1 MESPALLTT
10 ANDFLASH
18 GIRAYLVGGFIRDI
32 LLGRDTAD
40 IDIAIEADAADVAPQ
55 LAKAMGGKDI
65 LLDKAHG
72 ISRVV
77 LTNGEA
83 PSPLGQ
89 WDIDLSTIAG
99 GIEEDLARRD
109 FTIDAMAIDLKDIA
123 TLPHPSPG
131 KQAPKPSMLIDPFRG
146 WDDLNDRVI
155 RAVAET
161 TFTADPA
168 RLLRAVR
175 LATELDFTIV
185 SETETLIQQHCR
197 LVAGV
202 AGERIRDELLRLLA
216 LPQGEQPLVSL
227 DRLGL
232 LDAMIPE
239 LVQMKGV
246 EQPKE
251 HSWDVFQHSLQTIAA
266 VDFILRRGEWRHSK
280 SKPALAAV
288 PWSEEMEQ
296 HFNAEVSSGS
306 TRRSLLK
313 LAALLHD
320 IAKPQTKAIDEKG
333 KMRFLGHPL
342 DGAAMAKAILERLR
356 FTTREAKLV
365 EIVVRYHLRPGQMSH
380 QDELPSRRAIYRY
393 FRDTGEAGI
402 DILFFSLADHLATRG
417 PALNLTHWREHAD
430 MVEYVLSQRLEQ
442 ESMLAPPKLVD
453 GHDLIDILGIKPGPR
468 MGELLE
474 AAREAQASGEL
485 TTKEEALAYIKH
497 QQTAPPSDKG
507 EPA

>member
-1 MESPALLTT
+1 MESPALLT
-10 ANDFLASH
+10 AVSDFLASH

-40 IDIAIEADAADVAPQ
+40 IDIAIDADAADTAAQ
-55 LAKAMGGKDI
+55 LAEALNGTDV
-65 LLDKAHG
+65 LLDKGHG

-83 PSPLGQ
+83 PSPRGQ

-99 GIEEDLARRD
+99 GIEADLSRRD
-109 FTIDAMAIDLKDIA
+109 FTIDAMAVDLKDIA
-123 TLPHPSPG
+123 TLPHPSPS
-131 KQAPKPSMLIDPFRG
+131 KPSVLIDPFRG
-146 WDDLNDRVI
+146 WEDLNGGVI

-161 TFTADPA
+161 AFAEDPA
-168 RLLRAVR
+168 RLLRTVR
-175 LATELDFTIV
+175 LAAELDFAIAD
-185 SETETLIQQHCR
+185 ETEALLRQHCH
-197 LVAGV
+197 LATAV
-202 AGERIRDELLRLLA
+202 AGERTRDEMLRLLA

-232 LDAMIPE
+232 LDAVIPE
-239 LVQMKGV
+239 LAPMKGV

-251 HSWDVFQHSLQTIAA
+251 HSWDVFQHSLQTVAA
-266 VDFILRRGEWRHSK
+266 ADFLLRRGGWRHGDSE
-280 SKPALAAV
+280 PILNAV
-288 PWSEEMEQ
+288 PWSPELER
-296 HFNAEVSSGS
+296 HFDAEVSSGS

-320 IAKPQTKAIDEKG
+320 IAKPQTKAIDERG
-333 KMRFLGHPL
+333 KMRFLGHPQ
-342 DGAAMAKAILERLR
+342 DGAETARAILERLR
-356 FTTREAKLV
+356 FTTKEAKLV
-365 EIVVRYHLRPGQMSH
+365 EIVIRYHLRPGQMSH
-380 QDELPSRRAIYRY
+380 EDDPPSRRAIYRY

-417 PALNLTHWREHAD
+417 PSLNLAYWREHAD

-442 ESMLAPPKLVD
+442 ESVIAPPKLVD
-453 GHDLIDILGIKPGPR
+453 GHDLIDIFGIKPGPK

-474 AAREAQASGEL
+474 AVREAQASGEL
-485 TTKEEALAYIKH
+485 STREEALAYIEH
-497 QQTAPPSDKG
+497 LQTAPPADKG

>member
-1 MESPALLTT
+1 LTT
-10 ANDFLASH
+10 VSDFLASH

-40 IDIAIEADAADVAPQ
+40 IDIAIEADAADIAPR
-55 LAKAMGGKDI
+55 LAKALGGKDV
-65 LLDKAHG
+65 LLDKGHG

-77 LTNGEA
+77 LANREA
-83 PSPLGQ
+83 PSSQGQ

-99 GIEEDLARRD
+99 GIEDDLARRD

-123 TLPHPSPG
+123 TLPHPSPSN
-131 KQAPKPSMLIDPFRG
+131 QAPSKPPVLIDPFRG
-146 WDDLNDRVI
+146 WEDLNSGVI
-155 RAVAET
+155 RAVTET
-161 TFTADPA
+161 AFTADPA

-175 LATELDFTIV
+175 LAAELDFTIAGG
-185 SETETLIQQHCR
+185 TEALVRQHCR

-216 LPQGEQPLVSL
+216 LPQGERPLLHL

-232 LDAMIPE
+232 LDAVIPE
-239 LVQMKGV
+239 LDQMKGV

-251 HSWDVFQHSLQTIAA
+251 HSWDVFQHSLETVAA
-266 VDFILRRGEWRHSK
+266 VDFILRQGNWRHGK
-280 SKPALAAV
+280 SELALAAV
-288 PWSEEMEQ
+288 PWSDELQQ
-296 HFNAEVSSGS
+296 HFNTKVSSGS
-306 TRRSLLK
+306 TKRSLLK

-320 IAKPQTKAIDEKG
+320 IAKPQTKALDEKG

-342 DGAAMAKAILERLR
+342 DGAATAKAILERLR

-380 QDELPSRRAIYRY
+380 EDELPSRRAIYRY

-417 PALNLTHWREHAD
+417 PTLNLTHWHEHAD

-442 ESMLAPPKLVD
+442 ETVIAPPRLVN
-453 GHDLIDILGIKPGPR
+453 GHDLIDVLGIKPGPR

-474 AAREAQASGEL
+474 AVREAQASGEL
-485 TTKEEALAYIKH
+485 TTREEALAYIEQ

-507 EPA
+507 ELA